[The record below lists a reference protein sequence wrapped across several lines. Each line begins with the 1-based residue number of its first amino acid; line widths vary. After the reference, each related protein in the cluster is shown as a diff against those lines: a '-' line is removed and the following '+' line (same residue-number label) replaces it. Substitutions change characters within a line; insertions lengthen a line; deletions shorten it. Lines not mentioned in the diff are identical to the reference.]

1 MMCWMMIYSMINY
14 QNSDNMENDF
24 ASIYE
29 QMKLHGMKVQTP
41 KVFIRVPDA
50 KTVLKSALTYFLGL
64 EGKQLVWLHQYDS
77 VAEWLADNEGRGLL
91 LYGTSGLGKTFLTR
105 YVISAILLKYC
116 NKVVSSFDMV
126 EVNKNPENVLQ
137 KHIIALDDIGTEEI
151 SVKYGEKRSVVPE
164 ILDSVEKYG
173 KLILLTSNLGAE
185 QLVQKYGTRTMD
197 RIIATTKRV
206 EFTGKS
212 FR

>member
-1 MMCWMMIYSMINY
+1 
-14 QNSDNMENDF
+14 MENEF
-24 ASIYE
+24 AEIFE
-29 QMKLHGMKVQTP
+29 QMKAHGMKAPTP
-41 KVFIRVPDA
+41 KVFIRIPNA
-50 KTVLKSALTYFLGL
+50 KTILRNALTYFLSL
-64 EGKQLVWLHQYDS
+64 EDRQLVWLPQYDA
-77 VAEWLADNEGRGLL
+77 VAEWLEDNEGRGLF

-105 YVISAILLKYC
+105 YVIPAILLKYC
-116 NKVVSSFDMV
+116 NKVVTSFDMV
-126 EVNKNPENVLQ
+126 EVNREPEKVLQ
-137 KHIIALDDIGTEEI
+137 KHIIAIDDAGTEEI

-164 ILDSVEKYG
+164 IMDSVEKYG

-212 FR
+212 FRG

>member
-1 MMCWMMIYSMINY
+1 
-14 QNSDNMENDF
+14 MENDF
-24 ASIYE
+24 AAIVE
-29 QMKLHGMKVQTP
+29 QMKIHGMKVQVP
-41 KVFIRVPDA
+41 KVFIQVPEA
-50 KTVLKSALTYFLGL
+50 KIILKNALTYFLGL
-64 EGKQLVWLHQYDS
+64 EGKQLVWLPQYDQ
-77 VAEWLADNEGRGLL
+77 VAEWLENNKGLGL
-91 LYGTSGLGKTFLTR
+91 FLYGTSGLGKTFLTR
-105 YVISAILLKYC
+105 YAISAILLKYC

-126 EVNKNPENVLQ
+126 EANKEPEKVLQ

-173 KLILLTSNLGAE
+173 KLIMLTSNLGAE

-197 RIIATTKRV
+197 RIIGTTKRI
-206 EFTGKS
+206 EFAGKS

>member
-1 MMCWMMIYSMINY
+1 
-14 QNSDNMENDF
+14 MENDF
-24 ASIYE
+24 SGIFE
-29 QMKLHGMKVQTP
+29 QMKMHGMKVQTP
-41 KVFIRVPDA
+41 KVLIQVHDA
-50 KTVLKSALTYFLGL
+50 KTVLRNALTYFLGL
-64 EGKQLVWLHQYDS
+64 EGKQLIWLHQYDA
-77 VAEWLADNEGRGLL
+77 VAEWLENNEGRGLF

-116 NKVVSSFDMV
+116 NKVVSSYDMV
-126 EVNKNPENVLQ
+126 EANKDPEKVLQ

-197 RIIATTKRV
+197 RIIGTTKRI
-206 EFTGKS
+206 EFTGRS